1 MAGEKTGEEL
11 LSSINDNTTAEEFEL
26 LFTQLSNHISWFKAE
41 QHLSDAEL
49 GRLLDDVW
57 EAIQIKIDSVRNPVR
72 LRQRFEEALQ
82 NMRKTGGPI
91 SIN

>member
-57 EAIQIKIDSVRNPVR
+57 EATQIRINGVRNPAR
-72 LRQRFEEALQ
+72 LRRRFEEALHK
-82 NMRKTGGPI
+82 MRKTGGPI